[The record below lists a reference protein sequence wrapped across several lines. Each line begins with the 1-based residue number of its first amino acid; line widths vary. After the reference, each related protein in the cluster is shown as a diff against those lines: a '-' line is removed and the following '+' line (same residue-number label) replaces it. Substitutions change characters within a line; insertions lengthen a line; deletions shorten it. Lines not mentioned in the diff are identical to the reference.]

1 MVSVLFS
8 FYWICYPLWFVLST
22 AFGIGF
28 QTRQKTSYIMLM
40 KLLRIEPAH
49 NSKKK
54 WRAVFDETHTEFGD
68 SSSEDYTQHK
78 DKERRRLYR
87 LRHEKDLKTN
97 DPTRAGYL
105 SYFILW
111 NKPTMKASISDYKKQ
126 FNL

>member
-1 MVSVLFS
+1 MV
-8 FYWICYPLWFVLST
+8 
-22 AFGIGF
+22 
-28 QTRQKTSYIMLM
+28 M

-54 WRAVFDETHTEFGD
+54 WRAVFENKSTEFGD
-68 SSSEDYTQHK
+68 SSSEDYTQHH

-111 NKPTMKASISDYKKQ
+111 GDSTSLLKNIQAYKHK